1 MDRITRK
8 KISEEK
14 EELNNTVNQLDLTDK
29 LKTFL
34 QKTSKHTLSSM
45 QTKYF
50 PKTDHRY

>member
-1 MDRITRK
+1 MDRIIRQ

-29 LKTFL
+29 FRTFL
-34 QKTSKHTLSSM
+34 PKTSKHTLSSM

-50 PKTDHRY
+50 PKTDHKY